1 MTGTTA
7 AAAGAAARPDDDRVA
22 RRQPRSRTTPPQCG
36 ADPVEAG
43 MEFELVE
50 VFGSGPLTGGPLGVV
65 LWDGAGDDALM
76 QRLAARLAMPETVFL
91 RGGDGGEVDVR
102 IFTPYVELGFAGHP
116 LVGAAAVAVRRR
128 LAAPGWVTMRTRDGI
143 VRARVEAG
151 ADGAVLEERICRVG
165 PPVAPDLVCEAVGL
179 APDAAVGPVRW
190 ASAGLGFACL
200 PVSAA
205 GLRSA
210 QALPLEVAALAERV
224 PGLADV
230 FGVAAFVPQLPD
242 VRSRVFVPEPVCAED
257 PATGSAALAVAGWLA
272 HQRRPEGPLAF
283 DIVQGTAGL
292 GFARMQV
299 NVRGRAGRDPLAS
312 VGGAVR
318 TLVRGQLALDGPAG
332 N

>member
-1 MTGTTA
+1 
-7 AAAGAAARPDDDRVA
+7 
-22 RRQPRSRTTPPQCG
+22 
-36 ADPVEAG
+36 

-65 LWDGAGDDALM
+65 MCDTTCDDALM

-91 RGGDGGEVDVR
+91 RSGDGGEVDVR

-116 LVGAAAVAVRRR
+116 LVGAAAVAVRRS
-128 LAAPGWVTMRTRDGI
+128 LAAPGWVAMRTRNGI
-143 VRARVEAG
+143 VRARVEPR
-151 ADGAVLEERICRVG
+151 ADSAVLEERLCRVG
-165 PPVAPDLVCEAVGL
+165 PPVVPDLVCEAVGL
-179 APDAAVGPVRW
+179 ASDAAAGPVRL
-190 ASAGLGFACL
+190 ASAGLGFVCL

-205 GLRSA
+205 DLQSA

-230 FGVAAFVPQLPD
+230 FGVAAFVPGSPE

-272 HQRRPEGPLAF
+272 YQGRPEESLAF
-283 DIVQGTAGL
+283 DIVQGTAEL

-299 NVRGRAGRDPLAS
+299 KVRRQADRGLLAS
-312 VGGAVR
+312 VGGGVR
-318 TLVRGQLALDGPAG
+318 TLFRGQLILDETADQA
-332 N
+332 

>member
-1 MTGTTA
+1 
-7 AAAGAAARPDDDRVA
+7 
-22 RRQPRSRTTPPQCG
+22 
-36 ADPVEAG
+36 

-65 LWDGAGDDALM
+65 VLDTTYDDALM

-91 RGGDGGEVDVR
+91 RGGADGEVEVR
-102 IFTPYVELGFAGHP
+102 IFTPYVELDFAGHP
-116 LVGAAAVAVRRR
+116 LVGAAAVAVQKG
-128 LAAPGWVTMRTRDGI
+128 LAAPGRVALRTRGGT
-143 VRARVEAG
+143 VRARVGPA
-151 ADGAVLEERICRVG
+151 ADSAVLEERPCRVG

-179 APDAAVGPVRW
+179 APDAAAGPVRP
-190 ASAGLGFACL
+190 ASAGLGFVCL

-210 QALPLEVAALAERV
+210 RALPLEVAALADRV

-230 FGVAAFVPQLPD
+230 FGVAVFVPQLPE

-272 HQRRPEGPLAF
+272 DERRPEESLAF
-283 DIVQGTAGL
+283 DIVQGTAELGL
-292 GFARMQV
+292 ARMQV
-299 NVRGRAGRDPLAS
+299 RVRRQAGRGLLAG

-318 TLVRGQLALDGPAG
+318 TLVRGRLLLDGTADRT
-332 N
+332 